1 MRQTLLRLSPVAL
14 AVLALC
20 SCYEDS
26 SVGPGCTRHLQ
37 VFGAFI
43 TDATGVP
50 LVDLDPIV
58 TLVRTGERLIV
69 DSTQAPPNRT
79 WGWYPIIS
87 DDEQHLLDPQGD
99 SVRIAPITERRSGI
113 GYYVFEPRC
122 HVHKVSGP
130 DTLVVR

>member
-1 MRQTLLRLSPVAL
+1 MRQTLPRLSLVAL
-14 AVLALC
+14 ASMMLYGC
-20 SCYEDS
+20 GNDS
-26 SVGPGCTRHLQ
+26 SMGPGCTRQLR
-37 VFGAFI
+37 VFGVFI

-50 LVDLDPIV
+50 LLDLDPIV
-58 TLVRTGERLIV
+58 TVVRTGERLIV

-87 DDEQHLLDPQGD
+87 DDEKHLLDPQGD